1 MKSKKMK
8 RLLAWIVTMTLVF
21 GMSAN
26 GVLAAV
32 TTSGIVLP
40 TESTISEVSGN
51 SIGFQELD
59 PNKTNITLNG
69 GNGQV
74 EVGAVDTGTPY
85 ESDDVVPVI
94 IVFDF
99 DSLDMT
105 DTMTMIEDSGE
116 EASSETVTDHRKEL
130 ANTQDIVTQWI
141 SGELG
146 VNLEV
151 TSHLTLILNAITTD
165 IKYDLIDDVEELPY
179 VAGVYI
185 DEEIDSDESLAGEK
199 DGDESIVA
207 QITTGVS
214 TAKSEYGYTG
224 AGLRIAICDSG
235 VNANHQSFDGGAFE
249 YSLGQLY
256 KDNTKLR
263 EEYTDADEYMESLN
277 LLDETGVENLLSSLN
292 ADVRAVDDVYSSL
305 KIPFVYDYTG
315 DGEISSSHG
324 GHVAGIAAANSYI
337 PAEDAENGYAD
348 AQTTVGVVGAA
359 PDAQLIAMQVSK
371 TSEYAQAF
379 EDAILLGCDAINL
392 SRGRASGPANYREDG
407 ASAFD
412 LAVQNLVKYGVILTG
427 SAGNYYNY
435 ASYDYAIGGGS
446 GRMYTDEG
454 GTYTTGS
461 PASFKDSFS
470 VANAANRGKV
480 STTGGQTATNGVKN
494 VELSLKT
501 PSSKYNVASWGT
513 LADETES
520 KEYDLVFLG
529 DPTTNDWL
537 FQESLTEPYCEDEAV
552 YAIGDLSGY
561 DLKDKVVLVARGNS
575 ATSTGVNFASKYNS
589 MLEAEAAG
597 IIYYYLVPGQ
607 TPGNP
612 GMTGITGTDMP
623 AGSISLDCA
632 REIYDL
638 CSINESNGKKVISC
652 KIKVT
657 DGLTFIVQDGTSTM
671 QASSS
676 WGVPGSLTM
685 KPEITAPGGNI
696 YNIFQG
702 EDGLTN
708 DAYDYKSGTSMS
720 APFASAAS
728 LLVKQYLR
736 DNDSS
741 VLETAREVSG
751 DEDLDD
757 RELTISLLMSTA
769 EPLPDPA
776 GDYEYPVRLQ
786 GSGLLNVSNVLDAE
800 TFVLMDDREDG
811 KVKAELGDGTDER
824 NISFTVY
831 NLTDEEQIY
840 KVDTSILTTGTETNP
855 NTGDSKLVSEQMIE
869 LDADVSIRANG
880 SDIKTV
886 VVPAGGTAQVEVSIA
901 PTEAALAEREAN
913 GYVNG
918 FYLEGYIYLNAE
930 DTGIGDESGTSV
942 SHSIPFLGWY
952 GNWSDPSMYDVGTGA
967 EYWYAE
973 NGGEEAARR
982 PHVKT
987 GKGTLYKRNSLIVS
1001 DTDDEDAAW
1010 YYYGNPY
1017 NNGDGD
1023 NDLRYIPARN
1033 AMNSTSDAKWTVE
1046 SLYAT
1051 LIRTTIAQKVM
1062 VTSTGASEPLYD
1074 EILNKSAASA
1084 YIRGSYYSSSSISEI
1099 SKTANIG
1106 YTYVGENVLNEGDDV
1121 TFSLICA
1128 TEYYENEETDETS
1141 QVTQDSVRWDELG
1154 DGASLSFTFRV
1165 DNSAPEVLDVSM
1177 SDEGDLVLNVKDNN
1191 YIAYIEVQDADGNE
1205 LGHVYPD
1212 MDEDQRGETAEI
1224 TMDVDGYTGE
1234 LIIAVCDYASN
1245 ERYYETFS
1253 HIPSKEWLM
1262 ENYGDGAVKVTCEAG
1277 TVTLTGTY
1285 DLEEGNFAIGRIA
1298 ETDDEYT
1305 VTVTVWADEYIKA
1318 FNEDLN
1324 VNLAASE
1331 ENESRTFVLTW
1342 DAENSIWICDDEAP
1356 YVEFVLE
1363 YESESTDE
1371 PVVTIVPEKPEFSYL
1386 QELFGDNA
1394 VTVEC
1399 ASASNAQDI
1408 NAHEEIAYKLVKGSY
1423 SLGEVYGNGEDAY
1436 GLLMTIDSSK
1446 YIDRYNATYSGHIPY
1461 GTSQHQIVLS
1471 YNDVEDKWEID
1482 SNVISPL
1489 TFEMAHKPASVPKS
1503 LSVETASN
1511 ALELSL
1517 EISCCSDEEHVKAI
1531 TESSDENMLIES
1543 SLEIGELYMNAEG
1556 GLCRDVTVK
1565 AAPYIKKY
1573 VENAEEHLVLSM
1585 IEEPVIT
1592 FVYDTEEGWIPMESG
1607 SCLLRVELYCIP
1619 KAPEKV
1625 GELNNILEEI
1635 WVICT
1640 NEDVEHTGECYDL
1653 IENSYDIS
1661 EVFGNVKNG
1670 FTVTVT
1676 LYGEKY
1682 AKKYAK
1688 DHKDYASH
1696 ELAEECESLS
1706 LELKYENGEWNISD
1720 GSTVSFELICE
1731 TPVEVE
1737 KAPEQP
1743 EDINAILGELSEKA
1757 VLVSC
1762 VNEEHGKQYYG
1773 LIDGYYSIGKVKG
1786 DAENGYSVKVTVLG
1800 AGYVSEYS
1808 DIYGIHALNGE
1819 SKGSF
1824 TLAYEDGEWKVDSK
1838 LPVMFQA
1845 YCEKDEENPTDNG
1858 SSDDDRD
1865 DDRHSSAS
1873 GSSDGRGTSV
1883 SSYAWVQERE
1893 NDDTTWKL
1901 LTSDGTYV
1909 AGAVVMDAEGNAV
1922 EQIKWVSVNGAM
1934 YAFGADGYA
1943 DDGWVLDRL
1952 TGIWYYV
1959 DINTGL
1965 RTGWHEDLYDRQV
1978 YYLNANTGAMLTG
1991 WQQIDG
1997 KWYYFNETAAGQTWF
2012 YNEELGK
2019 WLYSQNEVRP
2029 YGSMFRNEYTPDGYY
2044 VDANGI
2050 RTAR

>member
-1 MKSKKMK
+1 MKSKKLK

-26 GVLAAV
+26 SVLAAV

-40 TESTISEVSGN
+40 TESAVSEVSGN
-51 SIGFQELD
+51 SIGFRELNSD
-59 PNKTNITLNG
+59 EINITLSG

-74 EVGAVDTGTPY
+74 NVGTVDNGNSY
-85 ESDDVVPVI
+85 EKDEVVPVI

-99 DSLDMT
+99 DSLNMT
-105 DTMTMIEDSGE
+105 DTMTMMEDSGE
-116 EASSETVTDHRKEL
+116 EAASDTVTDYRKEL
-130 ANTQDIVTQWI
+130 ANTQDIATQWI
-141 SGELG
+141 SEEIGMD
-146 VNLEV
+146 LEV
-151 TSHLTLILNAITTD
+151 TSHLTLILNAITTN
-165 IKYDLIDDVEELPY
+165 IKYDLINDVEKLPY

-214 TAKSEYGYTG
+214 AAKSEYGYTG

-235 VNANHQSFDGGAFE
+235 VNANHQSFNGDAFE

-256 KDNTKLR
+256 EDSAKLQD
-263 EEYTDADEYMESLN
+263 EYTDVDEYMESLK

-292 ADVRAVDDVYSSL
+292 ADVQAVDDVYSSL
-305 KIPFVYDYTG
+305 KVPFVYDYTG

-337 PAEDAENGYAD
+337 PAEDAESGYAD

-392 SRGRASGPANYREDG
+392 SRGRASGPASYREDG

-435 ASYDYAIGGGS
+435 ASYDYAIGSGS

-513 LADETES
+513 LADETGS

-537 FQESLTEPYCEDEAV
+537 SQESLTDPYCVDEAV

-575 ATSTGVNFASKYNS
+575 ATNSANFAAKYNS

-612 GMTGITGTDMP
+612 GMTGITGTSMP

-638 CSINESNGKKVISC
+638 CSTDESNGKKVISC

-702 EDGLTN
+702 EDGGTN

-741 VLETAREVSG
+741 VLETARTVSG
-751 DEDLDD
+751 DQTLDD
-757 RELTISLLMSTA
+757 RELTLSLLMSTA

-786 GSGLLNVSNVLDAE
+786 GSGLLNVSNVLNAE
-800 TFVLMDDREDG
+800 TFILMNDRVDG

-840 KVDTSILTTGTETNP
+840 KLDTSILTTGTETNTK
-855 NTGDSKLVSEQMIE
+855 TGDSKLVSEQMIE
-869 LDADVSIRANG
+869 LDADVSIRVND
-880 SDIKTV
+880 SDTKTV
-886 VVPAGGTAQVEVSIA
+886 VVPAGGSTQVEVSIA
-901 PTEAALAEREAN
+901 PTEVALAEREEN

-930 DTGIGDESGTSV
+930 DTGIDNESSTSV

-952 GNWSDPSMYDVGTGA
+952 GNWTDPSMYDVGTGA

-982 PHVKT
+982 PHVET
-987 GKGTLYKRNSLIVS
+987 SKGTLYKRNSVIVS
-1001 DTDDEDAAW
+1001 DTDDEDATW

-1074 EILNKSAASA
+1074 EILNTSASSA

-1099 SKTANIG
+1099 SKTVDLG
-1106 YTYVGENVLNEGDDV
+1106 YDYAGENVLDEGNDV
-1121 TFSLICA
+1121 TFSLVCA
-1128 TEYYENEETDETS
+1128 TEYYEDAETDETS

-1154 DGASLSFTFRV
+1154 DGAYLSFTFRV

-1177 SDEGDLVLNVKDNN
+1177 SDEGELVLNVKDNN
-1191 YIAYIEVQDADGNE
+1191 YVAYIEVQDADGNE

-1212 MDEDQRGETAEI
+1212 MDEDQRGESTEI

-1262 ENYGDGAVKVTCEAG
+1262 ENYGNGAVKVTCESG

-1285 DLEEGNFAIGRIA
+1285 DLGEGNFAIGRI
-1298 ETDDEYT
+1298 EENNGEYA
-1305 VTVTVWADEYIKA
+1305 VTVTVWADEYIRA
-1318 FNEDLN
+1318 FNKDLN
-1324 VNLAASE
+1324 VNLEASE
-1331 ENESRTFVLTW
+1331 ENERKTFVLIW
-1342 DAENSIWICDDEAP
+1342 DAENSAWICDDESP

-1363 YESESTDE
+1363 YESEGTDE
-1371 PVVTIVPEKPEFSYL
+1371 SAATIVPEKPEFNYL
-1386 QELFGDNA
+1386 QDLFGDNA

-1399 ASASNAQDI
+1399 ATSSNAQDI
-1408 NAHEEIAYKLVKGSY
+1408 DAHEAGSYKLLKGSY
-1423 SLGEVYGNGEDAY
+1423 SLGEVYGNGEDNY
-1436 GLLMTIDSSK
+1436 GLLMTIDSSR
-1446 YIDRYNATYSGHIPY
+1446 YMSRYNATYPDHIPY
-1461 GTSQHQIVLS
+1461 GTSQYQIILD
-1471 YNDVEDKWEID
+1471 YNNDEGKWEAELEALLPICF
-1482 SNVISPL
+1482 NTI
-1489 TFEMAHKPASVPKS
+1489 HKPSSAPKP
-1503 LSVETASN
+1503 LSVATASN

-1517 EISCCSDEEHVKAI
+1517 DISCSSNEEHVNNI
-1531 TESSDENMLIES
+1531 PDILEESMLIED
-1543 SLEIGELYMNAEG
+1543 SLEIEELYMNEDG
-1556 GLCRDVTVK
+1556 DLCQDVTIK
-1565 AAPYIKKY
+1565 AAPYIRKY
-1573 VENAEEHLVLSM
+1573 VENAKEHLVLSM

-1592 FVYDTEEGWIPMESG
+1592 FVHDEEEGWITRESG
-1607 SCLLRVELYCIP
+1607 SCVLRAELYCIP
-1619 KAPEKV
+1619 EAPESFN
-1625 GELNNILEEI
+1625 ELSNILEEI
-1635 WVICT
+1635 QVFCM
-1640 NEDVEHTGECYDL
+1640 NEDMMHVEESYDL
-1653 IENSYDIS
+1653 IKKSYEVS
-1661 EVFGNVKNG
+1661 EVFGNAKTG
-1670 FTVTVT
+1670 FSAMVT

-1682 AKKYAK
+1682 AMKYAA
-1688 DHKDYASH
+1688 DHKDYISH
-1696 ELAEECESLS
+1696 ELAEESKALNI
-1706 LELKYENGEWNISD
+1706 KVRYENGEWIISD
-1720 GSTVSFELICE
+1720 GGIVSFELVCE
-1731 TPVEVE
+1731 TPAEIE
-1737 KAPEQP
+1737 KMPEQP
-1743 EDINAILGELSEKA
+1743 EDINAILGDLSEKA
-1757 VLVSC
+1757 VRVSC
-1762 VNEEHGKQYYG
+1762 VNGEHSEQYYG
-1773 LIDGYYSIGKVKG
+1773 LIDGYYSIGKVRG
-1786 DAENGYSVKVTVLG
+1786 NAEDGYNVKVTVLG
-1800 AGYVSEYS
+1800 AGYISEYS
-1808 DIYGIHALNGE
+1808 DNYGIHTLNGE
-1819 SKGSF
+1819 SKSSF
-1824 TLAYEDGEWKVDSK
+1824 TLIYEDGKWKVESK
-1838 LPVMFQA
+1838 IPVIFQA
-1845 YCEKDEENPTDNG
+1845 YCEKDEETPTDNG
-1858 SSDDDRD
+1858 SDDDDRD
-1865 DDRHSSAS
+1865 DDRHSSGS
-1873 GSSDGRGTSV
+1873 GSSAGQGTSV
-1883 SSYAWVQERE
+1883 SSYIWVQERE
-1893 NDDTTWKL
+1893 NDDTSWKL
-1901 LTSDGTYV
+1901 LASNGTYV
-1909 AGAVVMDAEGNAV
+1909 AGTVVMDAKGNAV
-1922 EQIKWVSVNGAM
+1922 EQIKWASVNGAM

-1943 DDGWVLDRL
+1943 DDGWVLDRIA
-1952 TGIWYYV
+1952 GKWYFV

-1965 RTGWHEDLYDRQV
+1965 RTGWHEDPHDGQI
-1978 YYLNANTGAMLTG
+1978 YYLDAKTGVMLTG

-1997 KWYYFNETAAGQTWF
+1997 KWYYFNETAAEQTWF

-2019 WLYSQNEVRP
+2019 WLYSEKNVHP
-2029 YGSMFRNEYTPDGYY
+2029 YGSMFRDEYTPDGYY
-2044 VDANGI
+2044 VDANGV
-2050 RTAR
+2050 RTGR